1 MGNRDQTNTRFA
13 QTPPCSVLDNKECI
27 KLVTCVRATT
37 ANMEEEYVPPP
48 PSLLES
54 YSKSAQ
60 KGQPS
65 QSYAETTDCMRA
77 KPMTLQMQAWSGH
90 VGQKWQNLSWKRTLK
105 IR

>member
-1 MGNRDQTNTRFA
+1 MHKTCDVCYSDDCKYGREIC
-13 QTPPCSVLDNKECI
+13 PP
-27 KLVTCVRATT
+27 A
-37 ANMEEEYVPPP
+37 

-90 VGQKWQNLSWKRTLK
+90 VGQKWQNLSWKRTLE